1 MNVNGFPL
9 FITMVKLINGNSKA
23 NLGVIMKHLAF
34 AICGIFILL
43 HLSCESEQSKH
54 EKISEQL
61 LEQANEGELWLLYDD
76 LLGYFE
82 KDENYAF
89 VKEENGFRLKNEP
102 IKHVMLSLYDF
113 HKKNHLPILQDQEH
127 PENAENWFYFYNL
140 LLQNEDTL
148 SEEQIEHY
156 DSLTTECDYCRLAF
170 KNNLDIAWPEITYDL
185 INNFPKLKEEAL
197 YNINRLNA
205 AKEKADA
212 EEAERRRIEA
222 SRLTGVQ
229 DYKFGMSKAEVKKKW
244 SKAHEKEWVP
254 ELKIVDIGILGSEPY
269 IAEVL
274 VGNSISYG
282 QISFDAVSFLF
293 INDKLYKVYLIYDG
307 NTYNNSN
314 TFAAI
319 KSLVNSIVSKYE
331 FNGRPVDGSTN
342 IGPLNM
348 YGKTYKKFDKTEV
361 FYGSSEQGFGACSAL
376 ITFEDIKIRENNY
389 NQALQKYKDSMTNRN
404 DF

>member
-1 MNVNGFPL
+1 MKRLALIVCGFL
-9 FITMVKLINGNSKA
+9 MVML
-23 NLGVIMKHLAF
+23 
-34 AICGIFILL
+34 
-43 HLSCESEQSKH
+43 LSCETELSKH

-61 LEQANEGELWLLYDD
+61 LRQAKESELKALYDEMVD
-76 LLGYFE
+76 YLD
-82 KDENYAF
+82 KDENYTF
-89 VKEENGFRLKNEP
+89 NKEKNLYSLEF
-102 IKHVMLSLYDF
+102 KSVQHVMMSLYDF
-113 HKKNHLPILQDQEH
+113 HMKNHVPLLQDKEH
-127 PENAENWFYFYNL
+127 PENWDNWFYFYNL
-140 LLQNEDTL
+140 LVN
-148 SEEQIEHY
+148 Y
-156 DSLTTECDYCRLAF
+156 DGSVPLDKLDRCDEFTTVCDYCRLSY
-170 KNNLDIAWPEITYDL
+170 KEGKDIVWSTIPTET
-185 INNFPKLKEEAL
+185 INDFSKIKDAAIDNV
-197 YNINRLNA
+197 NRLTL

-244 SKAHEKEWVP
+244 SKAHEKKWNE
-254 ELKIVDIGILGSEPY
+254 ELEIVDIGILGSEPY

-274 VGNSISYG
+274 VGDWFSYG
-282 QISFDAVSFLF
+282 QISFPNVIFLF

-361 FYGSSEQGFGACSAL
+361 FYGSSEQGFGAYSAL